1 MKFLHGGSTTYS
13 LSDSLTPLVDI
24 IFLLIIFF
32 LVSSTFEKSENNL
45 GINLP
50 STKGKGVQG
59 KKAKQWKISVN
70 PVGVIFLDQK
80 ELKFEELE
88 SILKINRAK
97 KKEINIV
104 LKADKKVAYGHVAKL
119 IGLFK
124 EYKYSKL
131 AFQTINTEK

>member
-1 MKFLHGGSTTYS
+1 MKFLQGGSSTYS

-59 KKAKQWKISVN
+59 KKTKQWKVSLG
-70 PVGVIFLDQK
+70 PAGVIYLDQK
-80 ELKFEELE
+80 ELQFEELE
-88 SILKINRAK
+88 SILKTNRAK
-97 KKEINIV
+97 NKDINIV

-124 EYKYSKL
+124 EYKYTKL
-131 AFQTINTEK
+131 AFQTIKAEK